1 MIDAPDKVVG
11 LILRL
16 PERLRREAKAAV
28 GKEGTT
34 LQAVLLAL
42 LEEWLAKRKA
52 A

>member
-1 MIDAPDKVVG
+1 MIDEPDKVVG

-16 PERLRREAKAAV
+16 PESLRREAKVAV
-28 GKEGTT
+28 AEEGTT
-34 LQAVLLAL
+34 LQVVLLAL